1 VSEAPGAETPDVP
14 SELGFGTDYEKWL
27 LEGIVGELQAR
38 YGFRT
43 AADYP
48 CNLLLGDSRDVFR
61 KAGVDC
67 SRLTAPA
74 RGAPYDLVFSFCE
87 FEQADDPRTFLETLD
102 GFGSRFVL
110 IVTQNWRNPGV
121 PLHRLYH
128 LLSRAPWDHGRISRA
143 SDRAVL
149 RAVRR
154 GGFRWRLAERRCFDT
169 PWFVLD
175 VYETGRLLRRLVP
188 ERKRRA
194 PSSGM
199 AASRFE
205 AFPLPIAR
213 FLAHHFLLLF
223 ERDESGMPGA
233 ATGLQ
238 TGMNVAAVFRS
249 PSS

>member
-1 VSEAPGAETPDVP
+1 MAPASDIQTPDFP
-14 SELGFGTDYEKWL
+14 QDLGFGTEYEKWL

-38 YGFRT
+38 FGFRT

-48 CNLLLGDSRDVFR
+48 CNLLLGDSRDIFR
-61 KAGVDC
+61 KAGVGC
-67 SRLTAPA
+67 SRLLAPE
-74 RGAPYDLVFSFCE
+74 RGAAYDLVFSFCE
-87 FEQADDPRTFLETLD
+87 FEQSDDPGAFLETLD
-102 GFGSRFVL
+102 AFGSRFVL

-128 LLSRAPWDHGRISRA
+128 LLSRTPWDHGHLSRA

-154 GGFRWRLAERRCFDT
+154 GGFRWRLVERRCFDT

-175 VYETGRLLRRLVP
+175 VYETGRFLRRLVP
-188 ERKRRA
+188 ERKRAA

-199 AASRFE
+199 VASRFE
-205 AFPLPIAR
+205 TLPLPVGR

-223 ERDESGMPGA
+223 EREQGGRGP
-233 ATGLQ
+233 
-238 TGMNVAAVFRS
+238 V
-249 PSS
+249 P